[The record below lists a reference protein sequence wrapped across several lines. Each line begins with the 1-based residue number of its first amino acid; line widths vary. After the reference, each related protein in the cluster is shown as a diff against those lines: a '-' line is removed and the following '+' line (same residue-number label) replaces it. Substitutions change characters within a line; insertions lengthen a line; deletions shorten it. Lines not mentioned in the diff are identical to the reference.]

1 VSLAPPSDEVPAATG
16 STAAARGLRS
26 LKHRNFRL
34 VWAGQWARATGL
46 WMQLVATPLLVI
58 SLGGSAFEL
67 GVVYALQFGPILL
80 FAPLGGA
87 LADRIEKRR
96 WVMILQAISAI
107 QAFAFVIA
115 IATDTV
121 TMAHI
126 FVLATVLG
134 LVNAAEMPARVSFVA
149 EVVPDEDLPNAVA
162 LMMVAMNASR
172 IIGPA
177 AAGLLAAAFGFSSN
191 FLWSAVAAVVTIVT
205 FAAVDN
211 QRTRAA
217 PKPTG
222 ESVRDSLLAGITY
235 IRNTSSVSIPMLLL
249 AMFGV
254 FGISFQTILPI
265 YAIDVLGVDKSTYG
279 FLLAAMGLGAL
290 AAALPMTLVS
300 VPRARQ
306 IMLLAPL
313 AFALF
318 LAVLAVTRSVPL
330 AFLVITPLGFFFVLI
345 NSSVNVTVQGTI
357 PHEYR
362 GRTMGIYVSIMHG
375 GGAVGA
381 LVMGSLAE
389 IVGVTTAMLVGAAAT
404 AIITILLRARAAAV
418 RAAEAARAVS
428 APDRQAIDQRPLA

>member
-1 VSLAPPSDEVPAATG
+1 VSLATQPDDVPAPAGPTG
-16 STAAARGLRS
+16 AARGLRS
-26 LKHRNFRL
+26 LRHRNFRL

-58 SLGGSAFEL
+58 SIGGSAFDL

-96 WVMILQAISAI
+96 WVMILQAISAV
-107 QAFAFVIA
+107 QAFAFVFV

-134 LVNAAEMPARVSFVA
+134 LVNAAEMPTRVSFVA

-177 AAGLLAAAFGFSSN
+177 AAGLLAAFFGFSSN
-191 FLWSAVAAVVTIVT
+191 FLWSAIAAVVTIVT
-205 FAAVDN
+205 FAAIDD
-211 QRTRAA
+211 QRTRPA

-222 ESVRDSLLAGITY
+222 ESVRAALLDGIQY
-235 IRNTSSVSIPMLLL
+235 IRRTPAVSIPMLLL
-249 AMFGV
+249 GMFGV
-254 FGISFQTILPI
+254 FGISFQTILPV
-265 YAIDVLGVDKSTYG
+265 YAIDVLGVNTSTYG
-279 FLLAAMGLGAL
+279 FLLAAMGFGAL
-290 AAALPMTLVS
+290 AAALPMTLVTVS
-300 VPRARQ
+300 RARQ

-389 IVGVTTAMLVGAAAT
+389 IIGVTAAMLVGAAAT
-404 AIITILLRARAAAV
+404 AGITIALRARAAAI
-418 RAAEAARAVS
+418 RAAEAARAGP
-428 APDRQAIDQRPLA
+428 APDRTAVKQRPIA